1 MKCTIPNQ
9 NVKIIARAIHSLS
22 KIGDEMFIEPTREEM
37 IFRTVNMAQSAFA
50 EFKMTQCFF
59 SSFIFS
65 DPGDCDSLCK
75 VTMRS
80 CINVFKNLHNLDK
93 QVENC
98 EIRMKPDATVVIFQ
112 MKFTNA
118 PIKKYYLPIIESEKL
133 EASIPTEPLNRVTAS
148 SKMLMST
155 VKNFRYSEDE
165 ITINVEKDKTYI
177 KNHIEIKKDMHSMR
191 TELCFHPSEFET
203 YSVFHPSCVTFCFKE
218 LRAVLSFA
226 EPSNLSVTM
235 SFSSPGMPILFQ
247 VYNHPAYEANYVVST
262 LNANTANLEMNLTRQ
277 SRTNHQQQSEA
288 LNTSQQLHPT
298 VYSFIDETEPYAIQQ
313 NLIVEESLPR
323 IANVNV
329 LESNARS
336 SNIECHQEQL
346 VVNCDKSTSVTT
358 HSRKRKNSDVNAS
371 PSLSDDIESVYSTFN
386 TNVFNKKSSGFAV
399 DKTDLTISSNEAID
413 KEDSSELIKIVFA
426 RCFKNT
432 NILEE
437 ISGNEIVIADSSNS
451 ESV

>member
-1 MKCTIPNQ
+1 MKCIIPNQ
-9 NVKIIARAIHSLS
+9 NVKILARAIHSLS
-22 KIGDEMFIEPTREEM
+22 KIGDEMFIEPTCEEM
-37 IFRTVNMAQSAFA
+37 TFRTVNMAQSAFA
-50 EFKMTQCFF
+50 EFKMSQCFF

-133 EASIPTEPLNRVTAS
+133 EANIPKEPLNRVTAS

-155 VKNFRYSEDE
+155 VKNFRYTEDE
-165 ITINVEKDKTYI
+165 ITFTVEKDKTYI
-177 KNHIEIKKDMHSMR
+177 KNHIEIKKDTHSMR

-203 YSVFHPSCVTFCFKE
+203 YTVFHPTCVTFCFKE

-226 EPSNLSVTM
+226 EPSNLSVTI

-247 VYNHPAYEANYVVST
+247 VPNHPAYEANYVVST

-277 SRTNHQQQSEA
+277 SRTTNHQQPSEA
-288 LNTSQQLHPT
+288 LNASQQLRPT
-298 VYSFIDETEPYAIQQ
+298 VYSFIDETEPYDIQQ
-313 NLIVEESLPR
+313 NLIVEESLPQT
-323 IANVNV
+323 ANVNV
-329 LESNARS
+329 LETSARS
-336 SNIECHQEQL
+336 SNIKGNQEQL
-346 VVNCDKSTSVTT
+346 VVNKSTSVTT
-358 HSRKRKNSDVNAS
+358 YNRKRKNSDADDS
-371 PSLSDDIESVYSTFN
+371 LSLSDGIVSVYSTFN
-386 TNVFNKKSSGFAV
+386 TNMFNKKSRTFAV
-399 DKTDLTISSNEAID
+399 DKTDPTSSSNEAID

-426 RCFKNT
+426 RCFKNA
-432 NILEE
+432 NVLEK